1 MTSLIHFW
9 NLQAIQKPK
18 HEKKSPMT
26 HQLLKKRGIYYYYT
40 IYKPITWYIIL
51 LQTNINYFRDKF
63 LASNYNRFKI
73 PYLKKCINF
82 NFDVFSYTLCLSL
95 QKKIFAHP
103 DYYRYIQ
110 EKYFFPKCSNID
122 VLNLKYI
129 RISSKKN
136 RLWFGTKGEVFKK
149 NSLNYTFSILETC
162 DWSTLLSSQ
171 YRQNIIW
178 RFFFENTWSWVPPII
193 VFAL

>member
-95 QKKIFAHP
+95 QKKNLCPSRLLQIYTRKIFFSKMFKYWRFEPEIHP
-103 DYYRYIQ
+103 N
-110 EKYFFPKCSNID
+110 FFQ
-122 VLNLKYI
+122 
-129 RISSKKN
+129 KK
-136 RLWFGTKGEVFKK
+136 
-149 NSLNYTFSILETC
+149 
-162 DWSTLLSSQ
+162 STLVW
-171 YRQNIIW
+171 Y
-178 RFFFENTWSWVPPII
+178 
-193 VFAL
+193 